1 MMNQPHG
8 DIFAF
13 FLFKYCVRKHVV
25 LFQLFFAKIHK
36 AANTQSVRT
45 KNFTPLPIS
54 DLGRMNLFF
63 DIPKVHQVDLLA
75 GWLRPM
81 DVGKLDSAVMC
92 HKHRKELMD
101 LLSSPECVLGC
112 LEFMWEGTMEWIMHR
127 QAKFTSIYLS
137 NRVLSDG
144 VAVEK
149 VMQIIGPTLKSLEY
163 SCSIQS
169 EEDLEDDESLYP
181 TPISMDQILYIF
193 VRYMTALESVKL
205 CDGAVDGM
213 LSALINSNRNTLKSI
228 DLSECSNVCASVL
241 KACCDSPSLE
251 EVIMCNGKFTE
262 DFLSFSAK
270 PNTTVQKLSFFGGLD
285 TVQSLNYV
293 NRFSHLRY
301 VEAHLGDAELALV
314 SMSCKLVEH
323 ARIAVSAPLTLPLAT
338 EVAKY
343 WKDIVQLEITPTES
357 ETRVCDQN
365 VTLLFINR
373 CLKLQELILAAPMR
387 PRIDDVPFKPIAISV
402 DESRTSYSHLR
413 ELMVSQLSK
422 SALKA
427 VIKKCPELHT
437 LCIHRPVPTYMG
449 SQGHEHAEFS
459 LEILNNTKVKN
470 LSLIYCMD
478 FTIQQIASLHCL
490 EKLELHYMGDDPSYD
505 RSGREMIQFVQ
516 QCPTLHTLH
525 LHHCSFF
532 HDDNVLPLLHAAP
545 SVVDFEY
552 TPVGAD
558 NRPALSP
565 AELLLQEV
573 MGKLFPR
580 LVYFE
585 MRS

>member
-1 MMNQPHG
+1 
-8 DIFAF
+8 
-13 FLFKYCVRKHVV
+13 
-25 LFQLFFAKIHK
+25 
-36 AANTQSVRT
+36 
-45 KNFTPLPIS
+45 
-54 DLGRMNLFF
+54 MNLFF

-81 DVGKLDSAVMC
+81 DVAKLDTAVMC

-101 LLSSPECVLGC
+101 LLSSSECVLGY
-112 LEFMWEGTMEWIMHR
+112 LEFMLEGTMEWVMHR
-127 QAKFTSIYLS
+127 RVKFISIYIS
-137 NRVLSDG
+137 NRFLSDG
-144 VAVEK
+144 EAVEK
-149 VMQIIGPTLKSLEY
+149 VMQIIGPTLKSLLY
-163 SCSIQS
+163 SCSIES
-169 EEDLEDDESLYP
+169 EDDFEDEESLYP

-193 VRYMTALESVKL
+193 VRYMTGLETVKL
-205 CDGAVDGM
+205 CEGAVDSM
-213 LSALINSNRNTLKSI
+213 LSALISSNSKTLKSFE
-228 DLSECSNVCASVL
+228 LSGCSNVSPSVL

-251 EVIMCNGKFTE
+251 EVIMCNCEFTE
-262 DFLSFSAK
+262 DFLRFSAK
-270 PNTTVQKLSFFGGLD
+270 RNATIQKLSFFGGLD
-285 TVQSLNYV
+285 SVHGLNYAG
-293 NRFSHLRY
+293 RFSHLRY
-301 VEAHLGDAELALV
+301 MEVHLGNAELALAA
-314 SMSCKLVEH
+314 MSCKLVEH
-323 ARIAVSAPLTLPLAT
+323 ARITVSEPLTLPFAT

-365 VTLLFINR
+365 VTLLFMNR

-402 DESRTSYSHLR
+402 DESHTTYSHLR

-422 SALKA
+422 NALED

-449 SQGHEHAEFS
+449 SPAHEHAEFA
-459 LEILNNTKVKN
+459 LEMLNHTKVKN

-516 QCPTLHTLH
+516 QCPILHTLH
-525 LHHCSFF
+525 LHHCTFF
-532 HDDNVLPLLHAAP
+532 HYGNVLPLLHAAP

-552 TPVGAD
+552 TAVGAD
-558 NRPALSP
+558 NRSALTP
-565 AELLLQEV
+565 AEMLLKDV